1 MTAPADH
8 RARLGP
14 APSAIKEVLGPND
27 CDNLLKPLYD
37 TGGGI
42 LFPYTPTITV
52 TRSATYNDFHF
63 SQSNFKYNQF
73 DKSSPGELQISADWS
88 VQTNREGQ
96 YFLAALRFLQA
107 ATMSEFGLS
116 TPLDRRGASP
126 PVLRFNYLG
135 QQMFRNVPVVVSNF
149 TYNLDKDAGYVPV
162 VLPSTAPSGQRD
174 DIDPNNLIR
183 DQITVF
189 ARRPKQSK
197 THVPTKAILTITLL
211 VQPNPREVRDK
222 FSLSKFKQGKL
233 FDRGF
238 L

>member
-14 APSAIKEVLGPND
+14 APSAIQEVLGPND
-27 CDNLLKPLYD
+27 CNNLLKPLYD

-42 LFPYTPTITV
+42 LFPYTPTINSVSRT
-52 TRSATYNDFHF
+52 ATYNDFHF

-116 TPLDRRGASP
+116 TPLERRGAPP

-135 QQMFRNVPVVVSNF
+135 QQMFLNVPVVVSNF
-149 TYNLDKDAGYVPV
+149 TYNLDKDAGYVPIE
-162 VLPSTAPSGQRD
+162 LPT
-174 DIDPNNLIR
+174 L
-183 DQITVF
+183 
-189 ARRPKQSK
+189 QSRK
-197 THVPTKAILTITLL
+197 THVPTKTMLTITLL
-211 VQPNPREVRDK
+211 VQPNPREVRDH

>member
-14 APSAIKEVLGPND
+14 APSAIKEVLGPETRTTRVRVGQD
-27 CDNLLKPLYD
+27 ADDFAEVESIRCDNLLKPLYD

-116 TPLDRRGASP
+116 TDLPRRGASP

-149 TYNLDKDAGYVPV
+149 TYNLDKDAGYVPIM
-162 VLPSTAPSGQRD
+162 LP
-174 DIDPNNLIR
+174 DPY
-183 DQITVF
+183 T
-189 ARRPKQSK
+189 K
-197 THVPTKAILTITLL
+197 THVPTKAVLTITLL